1 MAPNGGPPLGKAGLR
16 GSVAYLE
23 ATGAKARDVVPRYH
37 DHQRKQDP
45 GEFKLRQVLHDA
57 HEPRVADPRRRLSHA
72 SAGSVSLRDAQDA
85 EAVCI
90 VLMIDTWR
98 DPGAEP
104 ETGHSATPRPCGLT
118 NGSM

>member
-16 GSVAYLE
+16 GSVACLE
-23 ATGAKARDVVPRYH
+23 ATRAKARDVVPRYH

-57 HEPRVADPRRRLSHA
+57 MDRGWPARGGDYPTHPRGR
-72 SAGSVSLRDAQDA
+72 VSLRDAQDA

-90 VLMIDTWR
+90 VLIDTWR